1 MFLFRA
7 RNFGLCLGWE
17 RGLRAEIKGGLL
29 FCLGTLFFLVL
40 SSSFGGS
47 CWLPILME
55 KCPYFMTAAL
65 SSKLQYIQYKQM
77 TTRIVHIFL
86 SSEPNWASSSP
97 DNIYSWSVPGITTSI
112 FDSRFTCPAEMQ
124 RGRGGAGSFKNWI
137 FLNLNTISSF
147 DKRVSPNGRLRFAC
161 ALDWLA
167 TEAMKKQNNH
177 YYQPHCVI

>member
-40 SSSFGGS
+40 SSSLGGS

-86 SSEPNWASSSP
+86 SSESNWTSSSP
-97 DNIYSWSVPGITTSI
+97 DNIYSWSVPGITISI

-124 RGRGGAGSFKNWI
+124 RGRGGGVFQKLDFFEFK
-137 FLNLNTISSF
+137 
-147 DKRVSPNGRLRFAC
+147 
-161 ALDWLA
+161 
-167 TEAMKKQNNH
+167 
-177 YYQPHCVI
+177 YYFFFW